1 MKKKKGTGIKLWG
14 VLTPLFAILTVAA
27 IISTNYAKSASQAI
41 NIFLK
46 VDTYKVEGGGEPMN
60 YFETGFSSA
69 EELEAHDKEVAEQ
82 LTGEGMAPLEY
93 QEVRGMEGVKEA
105 SYELPGKTVRV
116 CVASGLHNVK
126 RVLDGIR
133 DGSLQ
138 YDFVEFMACPGGCI
152 NGGGQPIQ
160 HANVR
165 NFTDIKALRAA
176 ALYRQDEGMT
186 YRRSHENPV
195 VQKVYADFLGEP
207 GSHKAHAL
215 LHCSYIKQ
223 KRYRV

>member
-1 MKKKKGTGIKLWG
+1 M
-14 VLTPLFAILTVAA
+14 V
-27 IISTNYAKSASQAI
+27 
-41 NIFLK
+41 
-46 VDTYKVEGGGEPMN
+46 
-60 YFETGFSSA
+60 
-69 EELEAHDKEVAEQ
+69 EQ
-82 LTGEGMAPLEY
+82 LTGEAWPLWSIKRSAAW
-93 QEVRGMEGVKEA
+93 RGSRRPA
-105 SYELPGKTVRV
+105 TRLPGKTVRV

-176 ALYRQDEGMT
+176 ALYKQDE
-186 YRRSHENPV
+186 
-195 VQKVYADFLGEP
+195 A
-207 GSHKAHAL
+207 
-215 LHCSYIKQ
+215 
-223 KRYRV
+223 

>member
-1 MKKKKGTGIKLWG
+1 
-14 VLTPLFAILTVAA
+14 
-27 IISTNYAKSASQAI
+27 
-41 NIFLK
+41 
-46 VDTYKVEGGGEPMN
+46 
-60 YFETGFSSA
+60 
-69 EELEAHDKEVAEQ
+69 
-82 LTGEGMAPLEY
+82 
-93 QEVRGMEGVKEA
+93 MEGVKEA

-126 RVLDGIR
+126 LVLDGIR

-176 ALYRQDEGMT
+176 ALYKQDEGMT

-207 GSHKAHAL
+207 GGHKAHAL

>member
-1 MKKKKGTGIKLWG
+1 MHIELVRLHSLHRGIGFHNGENRLNPG
-14 VLTPLFAILTVAA
+14 IGIRLGLCVPYPPGSILRLRRFSAVLL
-27 IISTNYAKSASQAI
+27 
-41 NIFLK
+41 
-46 VDTYKVEGGGEPMN
+46 GGLGARAC
-60 YFETGFSSA
+60 FFGLCSGRA
-69 EELEAHDKEVAEQ
+69 RRCL
-82 LTGEGMAPLEY
+82 
-93 QEVRGMEGVKEA
+93 R
-105 SYELPGKTVRV
+105 PGKTVRV

-176 ALYRQDEGMT
+176 ALYKQDEGMT

-207 GSHKAHAL
+207 GQAVNTL
-215 LHCSYIKQ
+215 
-223 KRYRV
+223 